1 MSSSLI
7 PEADPF
13 IGFSACRQTP
23 ETPTPYFTP
32 NARNPFHTSI
42 TLQLTPVASPST
54 IVPPLIPPAFEDP
67 ENLLRNTMPEDQ
79 TATLAQAIAM
89 LANTLSHPQ
98 PSQTKPA
105 HTKV

>member
-32 NARNPFHTSI
+32 NGRNPFR
-42 TLQLTPVASPST
+42 TLINPERTPVASPEA
-54 IVPPLIPPAFEDP
+54 IVPPLVPPAFEDP
-67 ENLLRNTMPEDQ
+67 ENPLRDTRPEDQ
-79 TATLAQAIAM
+79 NAALAQAIA
-89 LANTLSHPQ
+89 Q
-98 PSQTKPA
+98 
-105 HTKV
+105 